1 MREAAFE
8 LMIAE
13 LESSRLEVGLVPERR
28 HTCCGGMV
36 RVALS
41 RNCAWYRRYC
51 ADHPSSRKR
60 RNLAP
65 DTRIKR
71 RDTLR
76 LLNRL
81 ARGLRCRSKYEEPLR
96 RIAATFGRRSA
107 LDERIAALRRA
118 V

>member
-28 HTCCGGMV
+28 QTCQGGMI

-51 ADHPSSRKR
+51 ADHPSCRKR
-60 RNLAP
+60 RNLAV

-76 LLNRL
+76 LLDRL

-96 RIAATFGRRSA
+96 RIAERFGSVSA
-107 LDERIAALRRA
+107 MDARIAALRKSL
-118 V
+118 